1 MNEETAI
8 EVVKNAFEVV
18 IENNPLGSFILK
30 MINDQQDDLFN
41 ERINYLD
48 KRINDLESFKKNM
61 SYLIDDTNKY
71 IHVRNFLSFYF
82 TKTDPALVETN
93 VKIFLDYIN
102 EKSNKNSYDILL
114 EKICLLN
121 KEALNILKKIK
132 NNLKEDN
139 YYQWK
144 EFIVLYPTI
153 DSNLDYRKIITS
165 KELNDDM
172 LEISFGMKS
181 LVENDFII
189 TLSAT
194 SVGSIDIHNID
205 VFSLT
210 NLGYLILDYI

>member
-1 MNEETAI
+1 MNEDTAI